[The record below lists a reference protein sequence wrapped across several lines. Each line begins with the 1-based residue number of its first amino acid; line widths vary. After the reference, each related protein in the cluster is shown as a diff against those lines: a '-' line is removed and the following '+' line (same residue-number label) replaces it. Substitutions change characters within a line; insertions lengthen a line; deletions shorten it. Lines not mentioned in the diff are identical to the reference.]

1 MKWTL
6 EEKALTGGLG
16 VILLL
21 AGLVSFVSYKN
32 TIDIVE
38 SANQAQHTYEVLNSL
53 TDFYAV
59 MTVAESGRRGYIFS
73 GMTYELRR
81 HQKAIQDMEF
91 ELKDLHR
98 LLNKNSIHQQ
108 RLNSLD
114 NLVQR
119 RLALFKESIDL
130 YQQDPTAV
138 ETQGIITDQSIEI
151 REKIQ
156 VTLTEIK
163 NQEKQKLNLFLE
175 QSHLIINSRIVIE
188 QLGMF
193 LSFIVIC
200 FVFFFL
206 YKSRIRHQKL
216 QTLEQTL
223 RHEKEL
229 SELKLR
235 LFSMISHEFRTP
247 LSVILASS
255 QLLREILETQIAP
268 QELKNLS
275 RIQTS
280 AQLMN
285 QLLTDILTLT
295 RAETGKL
302 ECKPEWLDVESFC
315 LNLLEDIQSFNL
327 IKHTLKFSIKGK
339 GKRIFLDEKMLY
351 SILSNL
357 LLNAIKYS
365 PEDSQIELMLQYQ
378 SEATIFQVKDQGMGI
393 PPEDQ
398 EKIFDPFYRAKNV
411 ESIGGTG
418 LGLAVVKTCVELHQG
433 RIYLESKIRQGTT
446 FVVEIPPCYPD
457 D

>member
-6 EEKALTGGLG
+6 EEKAIAGGFG
-16 VILLL
+16 IILLL

-32 TIDIVE
+32 TTDLVE
-38 SANQAQHTYEVLNSL
+38 SANQAQDTYEVLNTL

-73 GMTYELRR
+73 GSTHELKR
-81 HQKAIQDMEF
+81 HQRAIQDMQS
-91 ELKDLHR
+91 ELKELGQ
-98 LLNKNSIHQQ
+98 LLRENPIHKQ
-108 RLNSLD
+108 RLIELNQ
-114 NLVQR
+114 LVNQR
-119 RLALFKESIDL
+119 LRLFQQSIDL
-130 YQQDPTAV
+130 YQKDPSAV
-138 ETQGIITDQSIEI
+138 RSQGVITDQSIAL

-156 VTLTEIK
+156 VNLTEIRS
-163 NQEKQKLNLFLE
+163 QEKEKLSTSLQK
-175 QSHLIINSRIVIE
+175 SHFSINSRILIE
-188 QLGMF
+188 HSGTLV
-193 LSFIVIC
+193 SFIII
-200 FVFFFL
+200 FLVFFFL
-206 YKSRIRHQKL
+206 YQSRIRHQKL

-247 LSVILASS
+247 LCVILASS

-285 QLLTDILTLT
+285 QLLTDILTLN

-302 ECKPEWLDVESFC
+302 ECKPEWLDVEAFC
-315 LNLLEDIQSFNL
+315 LNLLDDIQSFNL
-327 IKHTLKFSIKGK
+327 INHTLKFSRKGQ
-339 GKRIFLDEKMLY
+339 GKRILLDEKMLY

-365 PEDSQIELMLQYQ
+365 PEHSPIDLTLQYE
-378 SEATIFQVKDQGMGI
+378 SDATIFEVTDQGIGI
-393 PPEDQ
+393 PLEDQ
-398 EKIFDPFYRAKNV
+398 AKIFEPFYRGKNV
-411 ESIGGTG
+411 ESIGGSG

-433 RIYLESKIRQGTT
+433 KIQLDSLVGQGTR
-446 FVVEIPPCYPD
+446 FKVEIPHFHPEP
-457 D
+457 

>member
-6 EEKALTGGLG
+6 EEKALAGGFG
-16 VILLL
+16 MILLL

-32 TIDIVE
+32 TTDLVE

-73 GMTYELRR
+73 GSTYELKR
-81 HQKAIQDMEF
+81 HQNAIQDMKS
-91 ELKDLHR
+91 ELKELGQ
-98 LLNKNSIHQQ
+98 LLRTEEIHKQ
-108 RLNSLD
+108 RLIELNDLM
-114 NLVQR
+114 NR
-119 RLALFKESIDL
+119 RVGLFQQSVEL
-130 YQQDPTAV
+130 YQKDPSAIQI
-138 ETQGIITDQSIEI
+138 QGLITDQSVELRDEIQINLAEI
-151 REKIQ
+151 R
-156 VTLTEIK
+156 
-163 NQEKQKLNLFLE
+163 NQEKQKLNTLLHK
-175 QSHLIINSRIVIE
+175 SSLTINSRILIE
-188 QLGMF
+188 HSGTL
-193 LSFIVIC
+193 LSFIIIC
-200 FVFFFL
+200 LVFFFL
-206 YKSRIRHQKL
+206 YQSRIRHQKL

-247 LSVILASS
+247 LCVILASS

-268 QELKNLS
+268 PELKNLS

-285 QLLTDILTLT
+285 QLLTDILTLN

-302 ECKPEWLDVESFC
+302 ECKPEWLDVEAFC

-327 IKHTLKFSIKGK
+327 IKHILKFSRKGQ
-339 GKRIFLDEKMLY
+339 GRRIFLDEKMLY

-365 PEDSQIELMLQYQ
+365 PENSQIDLILEYQ
-378 SEATIFQVKDQGMGI
+378 SEATIFEVKDQGIGV

-398 EKIFDPFYRAKNV
+398 GKIFEPFYRGNNV
-411 ESIGGTG
+411 ESLGGSG

-433 RIYLESKIRQGTT
+433 KIQLDSKVGEGTT
-446 FVVEIPPCYPD
+446 FIVQIPHFQPD
-457 D
+457 N